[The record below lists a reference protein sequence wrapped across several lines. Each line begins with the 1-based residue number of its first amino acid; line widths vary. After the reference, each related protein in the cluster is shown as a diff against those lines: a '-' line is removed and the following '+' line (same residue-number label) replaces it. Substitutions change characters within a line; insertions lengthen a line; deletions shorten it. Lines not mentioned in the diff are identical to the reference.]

1 MNQSNPFALVAVVAL
16 ALACFGIY
24 TATMKKSCECPVP
37 QLHDDRDQWPVRRPA
52 GPVRPRRPDGS
63 TGTEK
68 TDNCPDGKCDES
80 RIVKRDM

>member
-1 MNQSNPFALVAVVAL
+1 MQNQSNPFALVAVVAL

-24 TATMKKSCECPVP
+24 TATNKKSCECPVP
-37 QLHDDRDQWPVRRPA
+37 QLHDDRDWPVRRPS

-68 TDNCPDGKCDES
+68 DAPTD
-80 RIVKRDM
+80 IVKRDM